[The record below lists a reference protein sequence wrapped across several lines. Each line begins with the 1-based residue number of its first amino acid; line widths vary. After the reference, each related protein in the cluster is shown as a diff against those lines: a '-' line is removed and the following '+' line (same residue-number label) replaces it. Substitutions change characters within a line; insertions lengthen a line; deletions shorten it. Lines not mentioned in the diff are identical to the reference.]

1 MKHYLRNITMNQP
14 RMLLHSTIASILDA
28 CAKMIPAI
36 LLIGIIQV
44 LYAYHF
50 HGGNFP
56 TSALWL
62 YTVLLIISLFLQWIT
77 YRYAYH
83 TTYYTAYDV
92 AAKGRINFA
101 ERLRKIPL
109 GFFDRRDPA
118 DLSNLLL
125 QDYMQV
131 EHTISHNIPQA
142 ISALIFPC
150 IAFLGLTWI
159 DWRMA
164 VAMFIT
170 VPIAI
175 IIIICTDRIQAQLSE
190 RHAQAKNDT
199 ASRLQEYL
207 LGMQELKLHQM
218 VGGRFNRLKRAFEEQ
233 KDAAIHL
240 ESKMGSIIISAILFM
255 RSGLSIMLLIG
266 SYLLLE
272 GTLTL
277 PVFLLFLLVGTKV
290 YEPLTTAFINY
301 GEMRYSAYSA
311 SRIQQVLQYPS
322 LVGQE
327 KIVPTGEIQFNH
339 VSFQYDDE
347 KEALQNITFRVQPN
361 TVTALVGLSGSGK
374 STILRLLARFDDVT
388 KGDISIG
395 GKSIKQIEPAFIF
408 SAFSFVFQDA
418 YLFKG
423 TIRDNILLGRLNATE
438 EEMIR
443 AAKQANCHTFIE
455 KLPQGYDTMIA
466 ESGATLSG
474 GERQRISIARAILK
488 DAPIILL
495 DEATASLDSL
505 NERDVQRAIS
515 ALTINK
521 TVLTVAHRLQTITSA
536 DQILVLEDGKIVER
550 GTHEQLIQK
559 CGLYEKLYHQQV
571 GEIVGD

>member
-1 MKHYLRNITMNQP
+1 M
-14 RMLLHSTIASILDA
+14 
-28 CAKMIPAI
+28 
-36 LLIGIIQV
+36 
-44 LYAYHF
+44 
-50 HGGNFP
+50 
-56 TSALWL
+56 
-62 YTVLLIISLFLQWIT
+62 
-77 YRYAYH
+77 
-83 TTYYTAYDV
+83 
-92 AAKGRINFA
+92 
-101 ERLRKIPL
+101 
-109 GFFDRRDPA
+109 
-118 DLSNLLL
+118 
-125 QDYMQV
+125 
-131 EHTISHNIPQA
+131 
-142 ISALIFPC
+142 
-150 IAFLGLTWI
+150 
-159 DWRMA
+159 
-164 VAMFIT
+164 
-170 VPIAI
+170 
-175 IIIICTDRIQAQLSE
+175 
-190 RHAQAKNDT
+190 
-199 ASRLQEYL
+199 
-207 LGMQELKLHQM
+207 
-218 VGGRFNRLKRAFEEQ
+218 
-233 KDAAIHL
+233 
-240 ESKMGSIIISAILFM
+240 
-255 RSGLSIMLLIG
+255 
-266 SYLLLE
+266 
-272 GTLTL
+272 
-277 PVFLLFLLVGTKV
+277 
-290 YEPLTTAFINY
+290 
-301 GEMRYSAYSA
+301 
-311 SRIQQVLQYPS
+311 
-322 LVGQE
+322 
-327 KIVPTGEIQFNH
+327 
-339 VSFQYDDE
+339 
-347 KEALQNITFRVQPN
+347 
-361 TVTALVGLSGSGK
+361 
-374 STILRLLARFDDVT
+374 T